1 MRKLKCSS
9 AGKLLT
15 DGFQPI
21 KNASETAPA
30 QKGSFR
36 MRKIQIPLFLGFP
49 IRWMY

>member
-1 MRKLKCSS
+1 MCFLHASKI
-9 AGKLLT
+9 
-15 DGFQPI
+15 DGFKRI
-21 KNASETAPA
+21 KNASEKAPA